1 MGGKNEDARV
11 VLLTEDR
18 TKPFSEYHVSK
29 SGGHQG
35 RDRTE
40 DKLRHLL
47 LAALASGHTLLGK
60 CMHAYICHQ
69 AYMYSVHVH
78 ALLVVC
84 VIYVPRRAPWPVLD
98 VQCFGL
104 CVVFK

>member
-1 MGGKNEDARV
+1 MWEGRTIA

-18 TKPFSEYHVSK
+18 TKAFSEYHVSK

-40 DKLRHLL
+40 DKLRHYTT
-47 LAALASGHTLLGK
+47 GRT
-60 CMHAYICHQ
+60 CAYICHQ